1 VSWWSR
7 HRKRCSWPQASEAL
21 QLAPH
26 TQTPHPKCKPLSP
39 YACIRHWQPGG
50 RKIQLSSRGIHAPP
64 LTQTFHCACVMK
76 LALKVYARLEV
87 IPMKLP
93 VMKNLIEIFTHT
105 FIVSELS
112 QAQVD
117 R

>member
-1 VSWWSR
+1 
-7 HRKRCSWPQASEAL
+7 
-21 QLAPH
+21 
-26 TQTPHPKCKPLSP
+26 
-39 YACIRHWQPGG
+39 
-50 RKIQLSSRGIHAPP
+50 
-64 LTQTFHCACVMK
+64 MK